1 MRGTICGSQVVENPE
16 TDRPNPAQTKH
27 EVQPSRLLPFLISTF
42 DCREQAMMNIRAYTL
57 IEYSPTKV

>member
-16 TDRPNPAQTKH
+16 TDRPNPAQTMH
-27 EVQPSRLLPFLISTF
+27 GVQPSRLLPFQISTF